1 MNIKTIQFEKSNDMH
16 TAQYMIQQALGFV
29 YQAALRA
36 AAELK
41 IADHLEKEAKT
52 VEQLATETKTE
63 AKILKRILRVLA
75 SRKIFKCLDDSRFTL
90 TPEASFLLSDHPYS
104 LRQAILWLTDKTFW
118 LPSAEFA
125 QSAHGKHMFEEIF
138 GTTYFEYWE
147 KNDQPDGF
155 DEGQASLSKIENE
168 FIIQHYDF
176 PKNAIIAD
184 IAGGLGN
191 LLLTVLQRNPTLNGI
206 LFDQEHVLAKN
217 ILHELNDDS
226 RWTIQAGSFFEACP
240 EADIYLLKYIT
251 HDWEDSKLIKIFKTI
266 RRAMKPTSKLLIL
279 DCIIPL
285 DNEPH
290 FGKELDLIC
299 MSAFHDGGEH
309 TEAEFKEL
317 FLRAGLKINQ
327 VISTNS
333 HISIIETVPA

>member
-1 MNIKTIQFEKSNDMH
+1 MNIKSIQYEKSNDMH
-16 TAQYMIQQALGFV
+16 AAKHVLQQTLGFV

-36 AAELK
+36 AVKLK
-41 IADHLEKEAKT
+41 LADHLEKEPKT
-52 VEQLATETKTE
+52 VEQLAAETDTE
-63 AKILKRILRVLA
+63 ARVLKRILRVLA
-75 SRKIFKCLDDSRFTL
+75 SRKIFKCLDDSRFIL
-90 TPEASFLLSDHPYS
+90 TPEATFLRSDHPYS

-118 LPSAEFA
+118 LPSGEFA

-138 GTTYFEYWE
+138 GTTFFEYWE

-168 FIIQHYDF
+168 FILQSYHF
-176 PKNAIIAD
+176 PENASIAD

-251 HDWEDSKLIKIFKTI
+251 HDWEDSKLIEIFKTI
-266 RRAMKPTSKLLIL
+266 RRAMKQTSKLLIL

-299 MSAFHDGGEH
+299 MSVFHDGGEH
-309 TEAEFKEL
+309 TETEFKDL
-317 FLRAGLKINQ
+317 FLRAELKINR
-327 VISTNS
+327 VIPTDS
-333 HISIIETVPA
+333 HISIIETIPA